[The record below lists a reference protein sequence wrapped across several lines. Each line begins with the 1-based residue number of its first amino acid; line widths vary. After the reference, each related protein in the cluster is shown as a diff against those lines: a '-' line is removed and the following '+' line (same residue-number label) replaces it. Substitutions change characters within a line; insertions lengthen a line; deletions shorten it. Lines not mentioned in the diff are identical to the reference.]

1 MRDKTI
7 LPFFVL
13 TKPQNI
19 VYNVMN
25 KYFEVFANM
34 AKAKVE
40 YGNESISQLK
50 GADRVRKRPGVI
62 FGSDGLDGCEH
73 SVFEIIS
80 NSIDEARE
88 GYGQKIVVTKYSDG
102 SIEVQDFG
110 RGAPVD
116 FNNKEQRF
124 NWELLYCELYAGG
137 KYNTNDGANYEYS
150 VGLNGLG
157 LCSTQYSSEYMDVE
171 IKRDGFKYN
180 LHFEKGYNV
189 GGLQK
194 EPYSGKDTGTKTRW
208 KPDLDVFTDIDIPAE
223 YFIDTL
229 KRQAIVNDGLLFVFR
244 EQQGNR
250 FIQQEI
256 VYNNG
261 IRDYVNE
268 IVGEEKLTSVQFWQ
282 TERKGKD
289 REDKPEYKV
298 KINVAMAFSNRHI
311 LKEYYHNSSWLEHGG
326 VPEKATRSALVSQ
339 IDAYIKQTNKYKS
352 NESKITFSDVEECLV
367 LVISSFSTMTSYE
380 NQTKKAITNKFIYEA
395 MVDFLRHQLEVYFIE
410 NKAEADKIADQVLVN
425 KRSRERSERERINL
439 KKTLQSSNSMLDR
452 VDKFVDCRSKDV
464 NEREVFIVEGDSALG
479 SCKLARNAEFQAIIP
494 VRGKILNCLKADY
507 EKVFKSE
514 IITNLIKV
522 LGCGV
527 EVKSK
532 ANKGLATFN
541 LDDLRWNKVI
551 ICTDADV
558 DGFQI
563 RTLILT
569 MIYRLMPT
577 LINVGKIYIAETPL
591 YEITTKDMTYFA
603 YDEKEKI
610 EILEKIGDKKYN
622 IQRSKGLGENQ
633 PDMMNLTTMNP
644 ETRRLI
650 KVMPQDAER
659 TSRMFDLLLGDDL
672 QGRKDFIA
680 ENGYMYLD
688 DADIS

>member
-1 MRDKTI
+1 
-7 LPFFVL
+7 
-13 TKPQNI
+13 
-19 VYNVMN
+19 
-25 KYFEVFANM
+25 M
-34 AKAKVE
+34 AKTTAE
-40 YGNESISQLK
+40 YGNDSIKKLE
-50 GADRVRKRPGVI
+50 GPDRVRKRPGVI

-88 GYGQKIVVTKYSDG
+88 GYGQKIVITKYSDG
-102 SIEVQDFG
+102 SVEVQDFG

-116 FNNKEQRF
+116 FNNKEQCF

-137 KYNTNDGANYEYS
+137 KYNTNEGSNYEYS

-157 LCSTQYSSEYMDVE
+157 LCSTQYASEYMDVE

-189 GGLQK
+189 GGLKK

-208 KPDLDVFTDIDIPAE
+208 KPDIEVFTDVNIPTE
-223 YFIDTL
+223 YFLDTL
-229 KRQAIVNDGLLFVFR
+229 KRQAIVNDGLLFIFR
-244 EQQGNR
+244 EQQGAK
-250 FIQQEI
+250 FVQQDI

-268 IVGEEKLTSVQFWQ
+268 TVGEEKLTSVQFWQ
-282 TERKGKD
+282 TERKGRD

-298 KINVAMAFSNRHI
+298 KINVALSFSNRHT
-311 LKEYYHNSSWLEHGG
+311 LKEYYHNSSWLEYGG
-326 VPEKATRSALVSQ
+326 VPEKAARSAFVSQ
-339 IDAYIKQTNKYKS
+339 IDAYIKSSGKYKA

-367 LVISSFSTMTSYE
+367 LVISSFSTVTSYE

-395 MVDFLRHQLEVYFIE
+395 MTDFLRHQLEVYFIE

-439 KKTLQSSNSMLDR
+439 KKTLQSANSMLDR
-452 VDKFVDCRSKDV
+452 VDKFVDCRSKDI
-464 NEREVFIVEGDSALG
+464 ERRELFIVEGDSALG
-479 SCKLARNAEFQAIIP
+479 SCKLARDAEFQAIIP

-532 ANKGLATFN
+532 ANKGLATFD
-541 LDDLRWNKVI
+541 LGSLRWNKVI

-577 LINVGKIYIAETPL
+577 LINEGKVYIAETPL
-591 YEITTKDMTYFA
+591 YEIRTKDMTYFA

-610 EILEKIGDKKYN
+610 EILGKIGTVKPEPD

-659 TSRMFDLLLGDDL
+659 TSQMFDLLLGDDL
-672 QGRKDFIA
+672 AGRKEFIA
-680 ENGYMYLD
+680 ENGYMYLEE
-688 DADIS
+688 ADIS